1 MTLQAVLWDMD
12 GTLVDSEPVW
22 VRVQIAVL
30 AELGAT
36 WTAEDAMT
44 LVGSDLGDALKV
56 WMARLPAGTIEP
68 EVLAGRI
75 YGEVIRS
82 LKEGVELRPGALEL
96 LTGLKAAGIPCAL
109 VSASYRT
116 MIEAV
121 LSHLPPDLFDV
132 VVAGDEVR
140 NGKPHPEPYLTA
152 AAELGVDPVDCVV
165 IEDSPGGTKSGTE
178 AGAFVVAVPQWV
190 TIPAAPR
197 RLVVESLEPLTP
209 DALRDLLR

>member
-22 VRVQIAVL
+22 ARVQIEL
-30 AELGAT
+30 LTELGAT
-36 WTAEDAMT
+36 WTVEDCMA
-44 LVGSDLGDALKV
+44 LVGSDLADAVKV
-56 WMARLPAGTIEP
+56 WMAQLPAGAIEAD
-68 EVLAGRI
+68 ELAERM
-75 YGEVIRS
+75 YGEVVRA
-82 LKEGVELRPGALEL
+82 LKEGVVLRPGALEL
-96 LTGLKAAGIPCAL
+96 LTGLKASGIPCAL
-109 VSASYRT
+109 VSASYRV
-116 MIEAV
+116 MIDAV

-152 AAELGVDPVDCVV
+152 AAELGVDPADCVV
-165 IEDSPGGTKSGTE
+165 IEDSPGGTQSGTA

-197 RLVVESLEPLTP
+197 RLVLESLESLSA
-209 DALRDLLR
+209 DALRDLLH